1 MTLLTPLGLLGL
13 LGLVG
18 WLIIYLIKPNYQ
30 QKLISTTYIWKLSLK
45 YRKKRLPVSKLRNL
59 LLILCQIF
67 ILTLCAGILAR
78 PNQVIKAET
87 YNKEVVVII
96 DGSASM
102 WATDENGTTRFEKAV
117 QQAKNRI
124 DETFSEDGLVSIILS
139 EGKSQVL
146 YSRVNQETK
155 REIQTTL
162 NNLLEDPET
171 ENMNCSFGTSDLEG
185 ALSLS
190 EQFLIEN
197 PLTQLYVY
205 TDTTYEVVPEGV
217 HVVNVGQLDDK
228 PDNAWNAA
236 ILNAYTEY
244 EDNYYSFIVDVAC
257 YGSDKE
263 LEITLL
269 VQEPNLI
276 DPQAPS
282 EFEYTI
288 EVQCSG
294 DQTKRVIFLN
304 ADAYQETENESDRFE
319 YYLIPHE
326 KRVFSYTSVSISLNV
341 TDDSLGDDNNYFLY
355 NGTKPTL
362 KILYA
367 SGLPT
372 TFFNSLLGVLRMN
385 YGHIWSVEVTEVKVT
400 EAHNVPTDGYD
411 VYIYEDAYLR
421 NGRNIE
427 PFPSAVPE
435 ELPTDGVVF
444 LVNPLVAPKRAG
456 FSVEGVMPLNETTS
470 LIEHDGHII
479 LNNVAA
485 DNIVVNDYIAISN
498 GGEYQELWHVDGDNP
513 ALLIKDTP
521 EEKVGIFAFSS
532 RFSNV
537 TIVEDF
543 PALWLNMFFHFVPPT
558 IEKSSFEVDEQI
570 AIKAR
575 GLSVEVSKD
584 DKILDT
590 FITFPSSMVVT
601 LPGTYVLKQE
611 LLSGDV
617 LIEQVFV
624 KIPAQESNIV
634 RVEEKLPEIDRPEAE
649 KDTYIDWLVYL
660 AGAMVALLFM
670 EWWLQSRENM

>member
-102 WATDENGTTRFEKAV
+102 WATDENGVTRFEKAV
-117 QQAKNRI
+117 KQAKDRI
-124 DETFSEDGLVSIILS
+124 DNTFSEDGLVSIILS

-146 YSRVNQETK
+146 YSRVNQEMK
-155 REIQTTL
+155 RTIQTTL
-162 NNLLEDPET
+162 NNLLEDPDT
-171 ENMNCSFGTSDLEG
+171 GNINCSFGTSDLEG

-190 EQFLIEN
+190 EEFLAEN
-197 PLTQLYVY
+197 PLAQLYVY

-257 YGSDKE
+257 FGSDKE
-263 LEITLL
+263 IEITLV

-282 EFEYTI
+282 EFEYTKK
-288 EVQCSG
+288 VKCSG

-304 ADAYQETENESDRFE
+304 ADAYQETENESDRYD
-319 YYLIPHE
+319 YYLIPNE
-326 KRVFSYTSVSISLNV
+326 QRVFTYTSISISLDV
-341 TDDSLGDDNNYFLY
+341 TDDSLRDDNNYFLY
-355 NGTKPTL
+355 NGTKPSL
-362 KILYA
+362 NILYA
-367 SGLPT
+367 SGLPMP
-372 TFFNSLLGVLRMN
+372 FFNGLLGVLRN
-385 YGHIWSVEVTEVKVT
+385 RYGDIWSVEVTEYKVQ
-400 EAHNVPTDGYD
+400 EDHKVPTDGYD

-421 NGRNIE
+421 DNRNIY
-427 PFPSAVPE
+427 PFPSAIPNK
-435 ELPTDGVVF
+435 LPTDGVVF
-444 LVNPLVAPKRAG
+444 LVNPLSAPKDAG
-456 FSVEGVMPLNETTS
+456 FSVGEVMQLNVTTS
-470 LIEHDGHII
+470 LLEHEGHLI

-485 DNIVVNDYIAISN
+485 DNIVVNEYVELSN
-498 GGEYQELWHVDGDNP
+498 GGDYQELWHVDGDNP
-513 ALLIKDTP
+513 AFLVKDTP
-521 EEKVGIFAFSS
+521 EAKVGIFAFSS

-537 TIVEDF
+537 TLVEDF
-543 PALWLNMFFHFVPPT
+543 PSLWLNMFFHFVPPT

-590 FITFPSSMVVT
+590 FITFPSSIVVT

-611 LLSGDV
+611 LLSGDI

-624 KIPAQESNIV
+624 KIPAKESNIV
-634 RVEEKLPEIDRPEAE
+634 KVEEKLPEIDRPDAE

-660 AGAMVALLFM
+660 AGAMVALLFV